1 MKIKIKC
8 YSCLFTLFIDSKST
22 HIVCEKCGKRIEREA
37 GIIRTGTVLS
47 DFTLLK
53 LVEDGSSVLTFM
65 AHQISLDRTVYIEI
79 FIMHE
84 NNSFN
89 DAVDF
94 YKKFIILTEIT
105 SSNLPFFI
113 SANME
118 YGYNFIVYKFFCG
131 KSISQC
137 LDKTETLEPN
147 LARTITLELIVLFV
161 KILREKHLL
170 THFDV
175 SHIYLIE
182 SNEIK
187 ISHRSVSLKHVK
199 GKKSIINA
207 FKKTCELYYMMRNL
221 SIDEHQR
228 YIDLSFNKVKRY
240 IFSKNIELHNSLFDD
255 FFNLLAHH
263 EC

>member
-22 HIVCEKCGKRIEREA
+22 HIVCENCGKRIERET

-53 LVEDGSSVLTFM
+53 LVENGSSVLTFM
-65 AHQISLDRTVYIEI
+65 AHQISLDRTVYLEI
-79 FIMHE
+79 FITHE
-84 NNSFN
+84 NNMLN
-89 DAVDF
+89 DAVEF
-94 YKKFIILTEIT
+94 YKKFIILTDIT
-105 SSNLPFFI
+105 SSTLPFFI

-137 LDKTETLEPN
+137 LDKTKMLEPN
-147 LARTITLELIVLFV
+147 LARTIIVELIILFV
-161 KILREKHLL
+161 KILRNKDLL
-170 THFDV
+170 TYFDV

-182 SNEIK
+182 SNGIK
-187 ISHRSVSLKHVK
+187 ISPRGITLKYVK

-207 FKKTCELYYMMRNL
+207 FKKICELYYMMRNL
-221 SIDEHQR
+221 SIDEHQM

-240 IFSKNIELHNSLFDD
+240 VFSKNIELHNSLFDD
-255 FFNLLAHH
+255 FLNLLTDH